1 MALRVRVLGGLG
13 AVATGLGL
21 ALVLVPG
28 LVRAVGPLDAFVGA
42 VAAADPRLLML
53 VAGLGVTGYVVLAVR
68 SPPAPET
75 VGTRS
80 AAQRRFEGA
89 GSNPPEDV
97 TAQRRALAAGAVDGV
112 FESAVENGG
121 TALRNARAQLRT
133 AATGAYATTA
143 GESREIARQ
152 AVSRGTWTDDPV
164 AAMFLSEEEEPAPSV
179 RDRVSLWLTP
189 RRERRRRIEATIAAV
204 ERLEG
209 GG

>member
-1 MALRVRVLGGLG
+1 MARRVRVLGGLG

-21 ALVLVPG
+21 ALLLIPG
-28 LVRAVGPLDAFVGA
+28 LVRAIGPLDAFVGV
-42 VAAADPRLLML
+42 VASADPTLLML
-53 VAGLGVTGYVVLAVR
+53 VTGLGVTGYVVLAVR
-68 SPPAPET
+68 SPPPSET

-80 AAQRRFEGA
+80 EAQQRFEGA
-89 GSNPPEDV
+89 GSDPPEEV

-121 TALRNARAQLRT
+121 PALHDTRAQLRT
-133 AATGAYATTA
+133 AATGAYAVAT
-143 GESREIARQ
+143 GQSREVASQ
-152 AVSRGTWTDDPV
+152 AVARGTWTNDPV
-164 AAMFLSEEEEPAPSV
+164 AAMFLSEDGPAPSV

-189 RRERRRRIEATIAAV
+189 RRERRRRIEATVAAI